1 MDTTQGEYTTRGNCF
16 EFFPRQTSE
25 QRGKSLCS
33 TSVQQSDLPGSK
45 YNLRV
50 QAVGREFQH
59 NKQINSHLNITLRQQ
74 DRLCVSCLSRFGFA
88 LPMNPD
94 FHNRLRCSLPELKLL
109 ANLQQGAISLFP
121 LFIDVSKQ
129 TYVLVEDSQGGCK
142 DDGGRDSRTCPSPPS
157 CHPPCRPCSPLMS
170 ASPTP
175 GLLTGSLHLL
185 CSITS
190 NI

>member
-1 MDTTQGEYTTRGNCF
+1 MKRFSTQ
-16 EFFPRQTSE
+16 QT
-25 QRGKSLCS
+25 
-33 TSVQQSDLPGSK
+33 
-45 YNLRV
+45 
-50 QAVGREFQH
+50 
-59 NKQINSHLNITLRQQ
+59 INSHLNITLRQQ

-109 ANLQQGAISLFP
+109 ANLQQGAFYSRLS
-121 LFIDVSKQ
+121 FIDVSKQ
-129 TYVLVEDSQGGCK
+129 TYVPEEDSQGVCRGDEGK
-142 DDGGRDSRTCPSPPS
+142 GSRTSPSPPS
-157 CHPPCRPCSPLMS
+157 SHPPCPLCSPLTS

-175 GLLTGSLHLL
+175 GLSTKSLHLP